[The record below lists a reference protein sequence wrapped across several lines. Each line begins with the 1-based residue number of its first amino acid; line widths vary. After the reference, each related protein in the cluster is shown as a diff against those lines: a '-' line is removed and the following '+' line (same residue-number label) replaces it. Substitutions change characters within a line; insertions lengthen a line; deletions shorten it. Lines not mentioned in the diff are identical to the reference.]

1 MANGIT
7 EGEFQRMLDE
17 LRRWREANA
26 IQLGDGIRRGEIR
39 QGNPALPMDRLW
51 YVDVWDDEYF
61 DTIILLSDDTPEE
74 MIKSLFLQRKRAYG

>member
-26 IQLGDGIRRGEIR
+26 IQLGDGIRRGAIR
-39 QGNPALPMDRLW
+39 QGSDALPMDRLW

-61 DTIILLSDDTPEE
+61 DTIILLSSDAPEE
-74 MIKSLFLQRKRAYG
+74 AIKRLFLERKRS